1 MINNVRQLSKILI
14 TKDITKFASSRSI
27 VLSIPFLRLAYTI
40 NIWGKTNDIN
50 ES

>member
-1 MINNVRQLSKILI
+1 MINNVRQLSKIFI

-27 VLSIPFLRLAYTI
+27 VLSIPCEE
-40 NIWGKTNDIN
+40 KTNDIN